1 MKITTN
7 ISVLLLAVSLT
18 AAFQAHAT
26 TITNTISINNINQ
39 EILNNPYNGTF
50 TDAALKGQND
60 TISDAIVYVTMQDAA
75 GFPVILTIGGSKETN
90 TFTLENQKL
99 PYDLTSTQD
108 TSIQNAFNTT
118 GSISFELEADCFLKS
133 VEFVFNTTPGTG
145 QTQSVPDASS
155 TVILLGG
162 ALSALGLLKRKL
174 V

>member
-1 MKITTN
+1 
-7 ISVLLLAVSLT
+7 
-18 AAFQAHAT
+18 
-26 TITNTISINNINQ
+26 
-39 EILNNPYNGTF
+39 
-50 TDAALKGQND
+50 
-60 TISDAIVYVTMQDAA
+60 MQDAA